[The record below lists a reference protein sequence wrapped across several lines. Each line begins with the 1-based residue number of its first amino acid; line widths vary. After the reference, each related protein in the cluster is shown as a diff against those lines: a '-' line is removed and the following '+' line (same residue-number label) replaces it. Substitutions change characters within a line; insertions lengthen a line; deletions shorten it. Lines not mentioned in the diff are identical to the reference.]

1 MSVVL
6 LMHGFFV
13 AFTVVTLQCRTVGV
27 MSQEPR
33 LDEQVISQAALAGL
47 SSQLESAED
56 IQVDIR
62 TDVLK
67 AAQGVADSVSL
78 SGQGVVVQDV
88 RVQAV
93 TVQTDR
99 LSFNPFSI
107 LRGQL
112 KLDQPLDATAQVSL
126 TEADLNRAMQAEAV
140 TSRLPALELS
150 VEGES
155 VTVELVHPIA
165 VKLPD
170 DGKIAL
176 NGAAVLRGRETVRQ
190 LRFAAVIILRTDEQP
205 VRLESFACDPGN
217 GISIEFTI
225 ALMQKFKELLE
236 LPYIEIEGMA
246 IQVKRLK
253 IESGKLLI
261 ETEAHVPQMP
271 SL

>member
-1 MSVVL
+1 MRGSFAALTVSVL
-6 LMHGFFV
+6 KCKALR
-13 AFTVVTLQCRTVGV
+13 A

-47 SSQLESAED
+47 STQLESAED
-56 IQVDIR
+56 IQVDVR

-67 AAQGVADSVSL
+67 ATQGKADSVSV

-99 LSFNPFSI
+99 LSFNPLSI
-107 LRGQL
+107 LLGQL
-112 KLDQPLDATAQVSL
+112 KLDQPLEATAQVFL

-140 TSRLPALELS
+140 TSRLHALELN

-155 VTVELVHPIA
+155 VTVELVHPLA
-165 VKLPD
+165 VKLPA

-176 NGAAVLRGRETVRQ
+176 DGTALLRGREAVRQ
-190 LRFAAVIILRTDEQP
+190 VRFAVVIIPRTDEQP
-205 VRLESFACDPGN
+205 VRLESFVCDPGDA
-217 GISIEFTI
+217 ISIEFAI
-225 ALMQKFKELLE
+225 AILQKFKALLE
-236 LPYIEIEGMA
+236 LPYVAIEGMA
-246 IQVKRLK
+246 IQVKRLR
-253 IESGKLLI
+253 IESGKLMI
-261 ETEAHVPQMP
+261 ETEAHVPQIP

>member
-1 MSVVL
+1 MMRGSFAAL
-6 LMHGFFV
+6 
-13 AFTVVTLQCRTVGV
+13 TVPVLQCRTLRV
-27 MSQEPR
+27 MSQELR

-67 AAQGVADSVSL
+67 AAQGMADSVSM

-88 RVQAV
+88 RLHAV
-93 TVQTDR
+93 TVQTNH
-99 LSFNPFSI
+99 LSFNPLSI
-107 LRGQL
+107 LLGQL
-112 KLDQPLDATAQVSL
+112 KLDQPLEATAQVSL

-140 TSRLPALELS
+140 TSRLPALELN
-150 VEGES
+150 VEGEP
-155 VTVELVHPIA
+155 VIVELVHPVA
-165 VKLPD
+165 VTLPS

-176 NGAAVLRGRETVRQ
+176 DGAALLRGRENVRQ
-190 LRFAAVIILRTDEQP
+190 VRFTVVILPRTDEQP
-205 VRLESFACDPGN
+205 VLLESFVCHPGE

-225 ALMQKFKELLE
+225 AIMRKFKELLE
-236 LPYIEIEGMA
+236 QPYVAIEGMA
-246 IQVKRLK
+246 IQVKRLR

-261 ETEAHVPQMP
+261 ETEAHVPQIP